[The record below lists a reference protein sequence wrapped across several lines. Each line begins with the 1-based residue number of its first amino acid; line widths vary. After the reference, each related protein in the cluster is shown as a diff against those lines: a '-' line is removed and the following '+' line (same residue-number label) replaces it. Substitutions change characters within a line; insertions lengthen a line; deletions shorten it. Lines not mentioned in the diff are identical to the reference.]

1 VLDRVREQLVKTV
14 ANALDLERL
23 AELASRVEQQLSRLS
38 LAPRIVL
45 DPLVA
50 AKTSLGG
57 STDMCST

>member
-1 VLDRVREQLVKTV
+1 MLDRVREQLVKTV